1 MLYTADIAQ
10 ADQVNL
16 IEDESGSQLIL
27 KTVEIENMDNWS
39 SDMSFEQEERKSDY
53 VKGSTVK
60 EGNLK
65 D

>member
-39 SDMSFEQEERKSDY
+39 SDMSFEQEERESDY
-53 VKGSTVK
+53 VKGSTLK
-60 EGNLK
+60 EGKL
-65 D
+65 